1 MKRADIE
8 LKVRQAV
15 AMELGI
21 SVDDVP
27 ADGDLEKMG
36 ADSMNVV
43 DIVMELEDTYGLEV
57 PEEAMEAVKLVS
69 DLTNYVAARVS

>member
-1 MKRADIE
+1 MSRADIE

-15 AMELGI
+15 ATELGI
-21 SVDDVP
+21 SAEDVP
-27 ADGDLEKMG
+27 ADGDLEALG

-43 DIVMELEDTYGLEV
+43 DIVMELEDAYGLEV